1 MCKMT
6 GFAGRSKH
14 TGTGVCVDVYGC
26 YAYTRHHPKQNRP
39 NERGSLSWLPVSRA
53 TIWELISRRVKLQW
67 MASVF
72 GGGIMWDTS
81 NPSQHSKKK
90 VKVKHN
96 NKKKGKRKNLPSL
109 CTLKVVLSVTH
120 YIISMLAFLSMV
132 LFLLLEFSS

>member
-39 NERGSLSWLPVSRA
+39 NERGSLSWLSVSRA

-96 NKKKGKRKNLPSL
+96 NKKKEKEKICQVYAHWKWCYLWL
-109 CTLKVVLSVTH
+109 T
-120 YIISMLAFLSMV
+120 I
-132 LFLLLEFSS
+132 LFLCWHFYLWSYFCY